1 VVWFAQ
7 PQEVYV
13 EDIEKRRK
21 YQREFARA
29 ARAKRKALGLPP
41 PPRRRKERTPEEI
54 ERQKERGR
62 EWYAKNRE
70 DKLAKNAAWREANA
84 DRQRELVLEW
94 QRKNRERV
102 SAKTQEWRERNLDHA
117 RALAR
122 KNAARLRATPWGNI
136 TMRIF
141 GSLRQ
146 ALRKG
151 GTGVSKYNAYL
162 GYTWAELHAHIE
174 AQFTPEMTWGNWGP
188 YWELDHIK
196 PLSSFRYET
205 LDCPLFREA
214 WALSNI
220 RPLERTANRRK
231 FNRPE

>member
-1 VVWFAQ
+1 M
-7 PQEVYV
+7 

-41 PPRRRKERTPEEI
+41 PVRRKKERTPEEI
-54 ERQKERGR
+54 ERHKERGR
-62 EWYAKNRE
+62 AWYARNRE

-84 DRQRELVLEW
+84 EHQKSLVRKW
-94 QRKNRERV
+94 QIANRDKV
-102 SAKTQEWRERNLDHA
+102 AAKTQEWRERNLDHA

-122 KNAARLRATPWGNI
+122 KNAARQRATPWGNI
-136 TMRIF
+136 TMKVF

-162 GYTWAELHAHIE
+162 GYSWAELRDHLE
-174 AQFTPEMTWGNWGP
+174 AQFRDGMTWENWGP
-188 YWELDHIK
+188 VWELDHIK
-196 PLSSFRYET
+196 PLSSLRYET

-220 RPLERTANRRK
+220 RPLERKANRRK
-231 FNRPE
+231 FNRTE

>member
-1 VVWFAQ
+1 M
-7 PQEVYV
+7 

-29 ARAKRKALGLPP
+29 RRAKRKALGLPP
-41 PPRRRKERTPEEI
+41 PKRKPKELTAEELAA
-54 ERQKERGR
+54 RKERGR
-62 EWYAKNRE
+62 AWYARNRE
-70 DKLAKNAAWREANA
+70 DKLAKNAAWREANPE
-84 DRQRELVLEW
+84 RQRELVLDW
-94 QRKNRERV
+94 QRRNREAV
-102 SAKTQEWRERNLDHA
+102 SQKLQAWRGRNLDHV

-122 KNAARLRATPWGNI
+122 KNAARQRATPWGNI
-136 TMRIF
+136 TMKVF

-162 GYTWAELHAHIE
+162 GYSWAELRDHLE
-174 AQFTPEMTWGNWGP
+174 SQFRDGMTWGNWGP
-188 YWELDHIK
+188 LWELDHIK
-196 PLSSFRYET
+196 PLSSFRYES

-220 RPLERTANRRK
+220 RPLERIANRRK
-231 FNRPE
+231 FNRHE